1 MQFSPCILL
10 RLFSLTTLAVA
21 TRRRRTLHTTT
32 SFSGRRGRMGAQ
44 TARAAASFHVPS
56 RTSRVGPQSS
66 RCALSSCSLLVWL
79 EPIILELDC
88 FVPNEAELGRGSIWS
103 NPARAF
109 FLSINSRLTGK
120 GSCPESANF
129 HSARIRPIR
138 SPPGSTSIF
147 SPQSNSVFQSY
158 LLLIN

>member
-1 MQFSPCILL
+1 MEAY
-10 RLFSLTTLAVA
+10 SLTTSAA
-21 TRRRRTLHTTT
+21 TSPPTYAPHTTT

-88 FVPNEAELGRGSIWS
+88 FVPNEAEMGRGSIRS
-103 NPARAF
+103 NSARAF
-109 FLSINSRLTGK
+109 FLSINSRHDWKRLMSREWSYKFFFLGHVESTHLLTP
-120 GSCPESANF
+120 S
-129 HSARIRPIR
+129 
-138 SPPGSTSIF
+138 
-147 SPQSNSVFQSY
+147 
-158 LLLIN
+158 